1 MFLPMAS
8 NDSLLNGIPI
18 QCDIPEIDLQR
29 WTMVTV
35 VLSGKTIDV
44 YIDGKLMRSCIT
56 TSYFKVDPT
65 ADVILKIADRGGF
78 DGYIGNTTVGSYM
91 MNPDEIYRT
100 YMSGPNGVS
109 LDVFSWLASLLKGA
123 TLK

>member
-1 MFLPMAS
+1 MFQPMAS
-8 NDSLLNGIPI
+8 DDSLLNGTPL

-44 YIDGKLMRSCIT
+44 YIDGKLSRSCVT
-56 TSYFKVDPT
+56 PSYFKVDPT
-65 ADVILKIADRGGF
+65 EDVTLNLLDRGGF
-78 DGYIGNTTVGSYM
+78 DGYIGNTTVGSYS

-100 YMSGPNGVS
+100 YLSGPNGVS
-109 LDVFSWLASLLKGA
+109 LDVMSWVASLFKGA
-123 TLK
+123 KLG